1 MVAEK
6 GASGDFDYRREE
18 SDGSDGVD
26 VFDEEEDYASEADFD
41 YLLAKDESLQGDGFD
56 AFDENN
62 WVEVLNPVPTP
73 WYRSRQA
80 LTLLIASGT
89 ALSAIVISVVLL
101 VFRESPAGDKP
112 VPTPTTAP
120 TTAPITTPVATATS
134 ENPPPPP
141 PPAPPPPPESPPP
154 PPPPEPST
162 EPSTMERAPAV
173 IGPTVRPRPT
183 KEPEI
188 GVTRTPATR
197 APISVAPQ
205 SRGPRS

>member
-1 MVAEK
+1 MVVEK

-62 WVEVLNPVPTP
+62 WVEVLDPVPTP

-89 ALSAIVISVVLL
+89 ALSAIVVSVVLL

-120 TTAPITTPVATATS
+120 VTTPVATATS
-134 ENPPPPP
+134 ENPP
-141 PPAPPPPPESPPP
+141 AAT
-154 PPPPEPST
+154 PPEPT
-162 EPSTMERAPAV
+162 AAAT
-173 IGPTVRPRPT
+173 
-183 KEPEI
+183 
-188 GVTRTPATR
+188 GVTAAAAAGVTAAAATPGAIDGTIHDGEG
-197 APISVAPQ
+197 A
-205 SRGPRS
+205 GGH

>member
-26 VFDEEEDYASEADFD
+26 VFDEEDDYASEADFD
-41 YLLAKDESLQGDGFD
+41 YLLAKDESLQGDRFD
-56 AFDENN
+56 AFDANN
-62 WVEVLNPVPTP
+62 WVEVLDPVPTP

-89 ALSAIVISVVLL
+89 ALSAIVVSVVLL

-120 TTAPITTPVATATS
+120 VTTPVATRPREITPRRRRDS
-134 ENPPPPP
+134 HRRRRR
-141 PPAPPPPPESPPP
+141 ESPPP
-154 PPPPEPST
+154 PPASAASAASAPGT
-162 EPSTMERAPAV
+162 IHDGDGAGGHRADGAAEADE
-173 IGPTVRPRPT
+173 G
-183 KEPEI
+183 
-188 GVTRTPATR
+188 A
-197 APISVAPQ
+197 
-205 SRGPRS
+205 